1 MNDAALLNTETY
13 YRKSSVV
20 FRKTDEVPYGGL
32 SNMAGGF
39 PLRVNGIELRTSEAL
54 YQCCRYP
61 HDPETQRW
69 VLDQSSPMWTKKV
82 PGRDRRSRADWNEIR
97 VEVMRWCLR
106 VKLAQHLEK
115 FGALLW
121 ITEQRPIVEES
132 HKDDF
137 WGTLDPEKKNGPTLV
152 GSNVLGKLLME
163 LRAEF
168 IVPGDQN
175 RLKTVQPLAITNFR
189 LMGEEIGV
197 VG

>member
-1 MNDAALLNTETY
+1 MAETDLRKSETY
-13 YRKSSVV
+13 DRLQCAV
-20 FRKTDEVPYGGL
+20 FLKTKEKWGGL

-39 PLRVNGIELRTSEAL
+39 PLRVNGIDIRTAEAL

-61 HDPETQRW
+61 DDPETQQW
-69 VLDQSSPMWTKKV
+69 VLDQKSPMWTKKV

-106 VKLAQHLEK
+106 VKLAQHLEE

-132 HKDDF
+132 GKDDF
-137 WGTLDPEKKNGPTLV
+137 WGTFAQENGTLV

-168 IVPGDQN
+168 KTGDRN
-175 RLKTVQPLAITNFR
+175 RLKSVQPLSIPNFR
-189 LMGEEIGV
+189 LMGEGIGV